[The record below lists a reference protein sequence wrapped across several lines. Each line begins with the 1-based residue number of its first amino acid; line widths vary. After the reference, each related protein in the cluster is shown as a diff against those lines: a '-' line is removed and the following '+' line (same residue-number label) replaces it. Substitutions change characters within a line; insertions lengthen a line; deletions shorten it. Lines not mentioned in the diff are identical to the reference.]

1 MIKRSKFVYIILC
14 WALVAFGVSTVV
26 LGIQHS
32 QLTADIKDAQ
42 EKLDYME
49 TQLLGEIKPRHKRS
63 TDLDNADD
71 DKVCIILIINNDLFY
86 GYKYEGNI

>member
-32 QLTADIKDAQ
+32 QLNADIKDAQ

-49 TQLLGEIKPRHKRS
+49 TQLLGEIKPRHKRA
-63 TDLDNADD
+63 TDLDNID
-71 DKVCIILIINNDLFY
+71 DKVCITLVINLYISII
-86 GYKYEGNI
+86 